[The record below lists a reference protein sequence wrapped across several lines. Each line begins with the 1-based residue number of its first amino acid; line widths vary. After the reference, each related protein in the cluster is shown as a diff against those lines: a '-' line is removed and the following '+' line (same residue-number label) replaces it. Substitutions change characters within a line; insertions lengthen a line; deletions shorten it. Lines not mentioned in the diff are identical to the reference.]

1 MGKLKKILNAHLWR
15 RQNLWESTM
24 RDEVL
29 SLVAVAALL
38 GSMGAAEAK
47 EPVKL
52 TDAQLDMATAGIGNT
67 GTVLTPNALNFGI
80 SLPSFGATGPLVASV
95 SMVSSMNGMGII
107 QANQSTG
114 ANAVQQNSVS
124 TASGGF

>member
-1 MGKLKKILNAHLWR
+1 MGKLKKILSAHFQR
-15 RQNLWESTM
+15 QQNLWEGTM

-47 EPVKL
+47 QPVKL
-52 TDAQLDMATAGIGNT
+52 TDAQLDMATAGSASA
-67 GTVLTPNALNFGI
+67 VNFGI
-80 SLPSFGATGPLVASV
+80 SMPGVGAFVPLGSPNGIAQV
-95 SMVSSMNGMGII
+95 SMTSSMNGVGIL
-107 QANQSTG
+107 QANQTTG

-124 TASGGF
+124 IGPGQL